1 MAGLTRQGFS
11 SKRFSEIRSEII
23 DEIEERLGP
32 INTGEESVVGH
43 IIDTVSERESE
54 LWELAES
61 VYYSQYPS
69 TATGRSLDRVVAIN
83 GLSRRPAS
91 RSFADVVLLGDHG
104 TAIPAGSRVK
114 NSDSLDEFETTAE
127 NEIDRS
133 SCLVLMFDIDSD
145 TGDFEA
151 TINGQTV
158 SVSANDKSEPDI
170 AEELASEI
178 NSLDAVSAKS
188 DDKSVRVVAED
199 FTTTF
204 SVQALSKEKFDN
216 VQYGTPVEFRAVEP
230 GGIDVFVGLI
240 DEIITPVSGWNGVET
255 LTDGTRGNNEESDA
269 ELRERYKDSLQIVS
283 AATEP
288 AIRARILDDVDDVVS
303 ASVVSNRS
311 PDEDEEGRPPHSFEL
326 IVSGGTEQD
335 IAEKLWEIKPAGIES
350 FGNTSVTVVD
360 SENREQVVRF
370 TRPAD
375 AYIWIRTTI
384 RVGDSREPFP
394 ESGDEQVK
402 TALFEHGDMLEV
414 GDPVI
419 YQSFYK
425 PIFSVPGILEVEN
438 LEVAQ
443 TDSPEDPPDE
453 EDWKRENIKID
464 SNVATV
470 FSKDRIIVN
479 VNDERS

>member
-1 MAGLTRQGFS
+1 MTGLTRYGFS

-32 INTGEESVVGH
+32 INTSEESVIGH

-61 VYYSQYPS
+61 IYYSQYPS

-91 RSFADVVLLGDHG
+91 KSFADVVLLGDHG
-104 TAIPAGSRVK
+104 TVIPAGSRVK
-114 NSDSLDEFETTAE
+114 NSDSGDEFETTAE

-133 SCLVLMFDIDSD
+133 NCLVLMFDIDSD
-145 TGDFEA
+145 EGDFEV

-158 SVSANDKSEPDI
+158 SVSADDKGESDI

-178 NSLDAVSAKS
+178 NSLNAVSAES
-188 DDKSVRVVAED
+188 DDESVRVVAED

-204 SVQALSKEKFDN
+204 SVQALSEFDN
-216 VQYGTPVEFRAVEP
+216 IQYGTPVEFRAVEP
-230 GGIDVFVGLI
+230 GGIEVFTGLI
-240 DEIITPVSGWNGVET
+240 DEIVTPVSGWNDVET

-303 ASVVSNRS
+303 VSVVSNRS
-311 PDEDEEGRPPHSFEL
+311 AEKDEENRPPHSFEL

-350 FGNTSVTVVD
+350 VGNTSVTVVD

-370 TRPAD
+370 TRPSD

-394 ESGDEQVK
+394 EGGDEPVT
-402 TALFEHGDMLEV
+402 TALFDYGDMFEV
-414 GDPVI
+414 GDPII

-425 PIFSVPGILEVEN
+425 PIFSVAGILEVEN
-438 LEVAQ
+438 LEIAQ

-453 EDWKRENIKID
+453 EDWRRENIKID

-470 FSKDRIIVN
+470 FSKDRITVN